1 MIWSD
6 CYATLVLAAVN
17 TKRIRIGTGVAIPVK
32 MEIPANF
39 QIGNY
44 ALPEQPSARDCE
56 LRKGNMR
63 EFYHSYLSPNARR
76 VLIVLALSW
85 RSRLPSSPSWLN
97 RSPQPA
103 ALLLSPWSSN

>member
-39 QIGNY
+39 QIGT
-44 ALPEQPSARDCE
+44 
-56 LRKGNMR
+56 MR
-63 EFYHSYLSPNARR
+63 CQSNPRR
-76 VLIVLALSW
+76 ATANCGTVT
-85 RSRLPSSPSWLN
+85 
-97 RSPQPA
+97 
-103 ALLLSPWSSN
+103 